1 MQEVCVAR
9 RPPSYSVHDSP
20 ILDVFILFTVGT
32 SVKLLE
38 KVNLKEN
45 ILRSF
50 LFSFLYLSYFSSNF
64 NLAFFK
70 TYFSLNICV
79 ILYPIHDP
87 SSY

>member
-38 KVNLKEN
+38 KVNLKE
-45 ILRSF
+45 F
-50 LFSFLYLSYFSSNF
+50 
-64 NLAFFK
+64 
-70 TYFSLNICV
+70 
-79 ILYPIHDP
+79 
-87 SSY
+87 